1 MFFIIQ
7 RGSEWGAVVRET
19 VGLRTTNLVVLIFS
33 IIGGALL
40 VIDGATRD
48 GSPNLLTIGLGVG
61 GILLATLAYQ
71 VINLFALHVEK
82 SHE

>member
-1 MFFIIQ
+1 M
-7 RGSEWGAVVRET
+7 GAVVRET
-19 VGLRTTNLVVLIFS
+19 VGLRTTNLVVLVFS

-40 VIDGATRD
+40 VIDGATGD
-48 GSPNLLTIGLGVG
+48 GSPDPLTIGLGVG
-61 GILLATLAYQ
+61 GILLATLTYQ